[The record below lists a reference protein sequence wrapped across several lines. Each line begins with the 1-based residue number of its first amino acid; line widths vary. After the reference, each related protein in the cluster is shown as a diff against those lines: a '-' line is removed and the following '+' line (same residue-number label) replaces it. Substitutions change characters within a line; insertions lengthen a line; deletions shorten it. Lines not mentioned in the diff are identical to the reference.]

1 MKFILENYMLII
13 IVGLFFVFALIGYL
27 VDLLRNN
34 KNNNVDEIVPDIK
47 PIDIKKIDDKE
58 NKVNDQNDKDDLLT
72 NYNQN
77 NM

>member
-47 PIDIKKIDDKE
+47 PIDIKIIDEKE
-58 NKVNDQNDKDDLLT
+58 NKVNDQDNKDDLLT
-72 NYNQN
+72 NYNEN

>member
-47 PIDIKKIDDKE
+47 PIDIKKIDDKTKSKTE
-58 NKVNDQNDKDDLLT
+58 IMQDLRKI
-72 NYNQN
+72 
-77 NM
+77 

>member
-1 MKFILENYMLII
+1 MKFILENYMLIV

-47 PIDIKKIDDKE
+47 PIDIKKIEDKE
-58 NKVNDQNDKDDLLT
+58 NKVNDQDNKDDLLT
-72 NYNQN
+72 NYNEN

>member
-47 PIDIKKIDDKE
+47 PIDIKKIEDKE
-58 NKVNDQNDKDDLLT
+58 NKVNDQDNKDDLLT
-72 NYNQN
+72 NYNEN

>member
-58 NKVNDQNDKDDLLT
+58 NKVNDQDNKDDLLT
-72 NYNQN
+72 NYNEN